1 MNKAKTSLIE
11 RGVGKH
17 PLLRPEL
24 IVINDQLTGFK
35 KIKKKLE
42 ALEELPVFYDIEC
55 YWDEE
60 EAGWYIDYIDLYI
73 EAEVSIQDHLSDAIY
88 LSKLFQDV
96 LVLDRVFNT
105 SYESEESIRITSLI
119 NEALAVDL
127 VDMEEE
133 EMMLQVNFTSVP
145 VIKPY
150 VTGLL
155 DFMYVLHGLIQEN
168 KSLKSLEAWLKNK
181 NEK

>member
-1 MNKAKTSLIE
+1 
-11 RGVGKH
+11 
-17 PLLRPEL
+17 
-24 IVINDQLTGFK
+24 
-35 KIKKKLE
+35 
-42 ALEELPVFYDIEC
+42 
-55 YWDEE
+55 
-60 EAGWYIDYIDLYI
+60 
-73 EAEVSIQDHLSDAIY
+73 LSDAIY
-88 LSKLFQDV
+88 LSKFFQDV